1 MADILLRQG
10 AFQESIDQLQH
21 MVFADP
27 LYSEEEIELLEAE
40 ILEDWFTGDP
50 DVIDRVIAAYT
61 TLINSYPESDNV
73 DLYRY
78 KAAYY
83 LHLADRN
90 SEAETMLAP
99 LDPEVLDEDL
109 MRRFRDLRRS
119 MEGIQ

>member
-1 MADILLRQG
+1 
-10 AFQESIDQLQH
+10 

-90 SEAETMLAP
+90 SEAETILAP
-99 LDPEVLDEDL
+99 VDPEVLDEDL

-119 MEGIQ
+119 MEGWQ